1 MKLQRNS
8 INVQNSRGVWYFS
21 IIDNNPELLEKVDNL
36 LRAEETP
43 NYSDEDTWDGYC
55 DQCSDYNG
63 GVGVGYWIPTDQVD
77 DFKESWKK
85 IKKLV
90 K

>member
-8 INVQNSRGVWYFS
+8 INVKDTSGSWYFTVL
-21 IIDNNPELLEKVDNL
+21 DNSPELLEKVDTL

-43 NYSDEDTWDGYC
+43 QYSDEETWDGYC

-63 GVGVGYWIPTDQVD
+63 GVGVGYWIPIDQVE
-77 DFKESWKK
+77 DFKASWKK
-85 IKKLV
+85 VKKLV

>member
-8 INVQNSRGVWYFS
+8 IKVQDTRGVWYFTIMDS
-21 IIDNNPELLEKVDNL
+21 NPELLEKADML

-43 NYSDEDTWDGYC
+43 HYSDQDDWDGYC
-55 DQCSDYNG
+55 DQCSDYNAG
-63 GVGVGYWIPTDQVD
+63 EGVGYWIPTDQVEA
-77 DFKESWKK
+77 FKASWKK
-85 IKKLV
+85 VKKLV